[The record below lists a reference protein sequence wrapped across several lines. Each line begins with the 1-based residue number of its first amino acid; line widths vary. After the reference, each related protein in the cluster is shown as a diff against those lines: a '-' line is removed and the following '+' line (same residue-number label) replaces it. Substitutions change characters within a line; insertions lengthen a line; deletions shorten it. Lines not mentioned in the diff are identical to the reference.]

1 MSSTILFHL
10 FLLTHLKFSFCHVL
24 TVRPFF
30 VRLPEDVVARVGG
43 EALLHCRAGGS
54 PAPHV
59 TWRRHDGRM
68 PVGRARLVERGHALT
83 ITALQTVDDGEYFC
97 QAENE
102 VATVVAR
109 ATLSVLGRIIINKHT
124 CN

>member
-1 MSSTILFHL
+1 MILTI
-10 FLLTHLKFSFCHVL
+10 

-30 VRLPEDVVARVGG
+30 VRLPDDVIGRVGG
-43 EALLHCRAGGS
+43 EARLHCRAGGS

-68 PVGRARLVERGHALT
+68 PVSRARIVDRDHALT
-83 ITALQTVDDGEYFC
+83 IVALQTSDDGEYFC

-109 ATLSVLGRIIINKHT
+109 ARLNVLGKILLMLPCIIDAHFLPYFKEILQQYIII
-124 CN
+124 